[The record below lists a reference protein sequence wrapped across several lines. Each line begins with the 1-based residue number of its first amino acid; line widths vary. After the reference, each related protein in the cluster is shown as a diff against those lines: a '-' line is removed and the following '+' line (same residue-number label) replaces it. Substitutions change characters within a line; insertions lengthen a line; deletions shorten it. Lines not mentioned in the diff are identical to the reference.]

1 MRTEVIA
8 LKETI
13 LKSLLKIEEDYHVKI
28 LYAVES
34 GSRAWEFPSK
44 DSDYD
49 VRFIYVHKKEEYLTI
64 DQMGIGKKRD
74 VIELPINDLLDISGW
89 ELTKALRLFRKSN
102 PPLMEW
108 LRSGIVYYK
117 AYSTIDQMKELGKT
131 IFAPNSCLHH
141 YLNMASNN
149 FREYLQ
155 GDKVRIKKYF
165 YVLRPVLAARWIE
178 KYNEFPPLEFPK
190 LLNDI
195 LPEGEIK
202 KEIQTLLKRKINGEE
217 LDFEPKI
224 EVINEFL
231 NEEIS
236 RLREY
241 TNTLQIELPD
251 FTPDLDLL
259 FKNTLDEVWNEDSLL
274 K

>member
-1 MRTEVIA
+1 M
-8 LKETI
+8 KETI
-13 LKSLLKIEEDYHVKI
+13 LKSLLKIEQDYNVKI

-49 VRFIYVHKKEEYLTI
+49 VRFIYVHKKDDYLTI
-64 DQMGIGKKRD
+64 DQMGIGNKRD
-74 VIELPINDLLDISGW
+74 VIELPVNDLLDITGW

-108 LRSGIVYYK
+108 LRSGIVYYQ
-117 AYSTIDQMKELGKT
+117 AFSTIDKMKEISKD
-131 IFAPNSCLHH
+131 IFSPNSCLHH

-155 GDKVRIKKYF
+155 GDEVRIKKYF

-178 KYNEFPPLEFPK
+178 KFNEFPPLEFPR
-190 LLNDI
+190 LLDDI
-195 LPEGEIK
+195 LPEGELK
-202 KEIQTLLKRKINGEE
+202 QQIQILLERKINGDE
-217 LDFEPKI
+217 LDYEPKI
-224 EVINEFL
+224 EVINHFL
-231 NEEIS
+231 DGELL

-241 TNTLQIELPD
+241 ARTLDTEIPD
-251 FTPDLDLL
+251 FTRRLDLL
-259 FKNTLDEVWNEDSLL
+259 FRETLDEVWKEG
-274 K
+274 

>member
-1 MRTEVIA
+1 M
-8 LKETI
+8 KETI
-13 LKSLLKIEEDYHVKI
+13 LQSLAKIEEDFDVKI

-49 VRFIYVHKKEEYLTI
+49 VRFIYVHKKEDYLTI

-74 VIELPINDLLDISGW
+74 VIELPINDLLDITGW
-89 ELTKALRLFRKSN
+89 ELTKALKLFRKSN

-108 LRSGIVYYK
+108 LRSGIVYYE
-117 AYSTIDQMKELGKT
+117 AFSTVDKMKELSKEV
-131 IFAPNSCLHH
+131 FAPNSCLHH

-149 FREYLQ
+149 FRVCLQ
-155 GDKVRIKKYF
+155 GDEFRIKKYF
-165 YVLRPVLAARWIE
+165 NVLRPVLSAKWIE

-190 LLNDI
+190 LVEVL
-195 LPEGEIK
+195 LPEGELK
-202 KEIQTLLKRKINGEE
+202 NEIHTLLKRKISGDE

-224 EVINEFL
+224 DVINEFL

-241 TNTLQIELPD
+241 ASTLQVDLPD
-251 FTPDLDLL
+251 LTPKLDQL
-259 FKNTLDEVWNEDSLL
+259 FRDTLKEVWE
-274 K
+274 